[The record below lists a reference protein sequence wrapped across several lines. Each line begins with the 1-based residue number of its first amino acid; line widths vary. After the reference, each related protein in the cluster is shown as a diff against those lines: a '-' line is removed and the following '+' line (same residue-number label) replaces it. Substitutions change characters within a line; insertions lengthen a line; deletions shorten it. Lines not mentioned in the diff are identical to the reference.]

1 MDHNPEDIT
10 VLRDFKKQLFSL
22 YWERFGTFYLHAMPH
37 PDLKIGKRGLI
48 GDESESGIILVIGPR
63 AARDI
68 RIEQDWAYAEL
79 QFGYTWEQVFIP
91 WDAVFRY
98 FDKSQQTVSQMR
110 IFLGKLQSSAGTG
123 PEFAETDSLPS
134 SGEFVTESKAKG
146 KKRKDNV
153 IEVDFGSKTKNE

>member
-1 MDHNPEDIT
+1 MDHNPEDSA
-10 VLRDFKKQLFSL
+10 VLREFKKQLFSL

-48 GDESESGIILVIGPR
+48 GDEPESGIILVIGPR
-63 AARDI
+63 ATRDI
-68 RIEQDWAYAEL
+68 RIEEDWVYAEL

-91 WDAVFRY
+91 WDSVFRY

-110 IFLGKLQSSAGTG
+110 IFLGKLEDRRSAEDGQSSGTTSS
-123 PEFAETDSLPS
+123 ELPQEEVS
-134 SGEFVTESKAKG
+134 ESKSKG

-153 IEVDFGSKTKNE
+153 IEVDFGSKNKK

>member
-10 VLRDFKKQLFSL
+10 VLREFKKQLFSL

-48 GDESESGIILVIGPR
+48 GDEPESGIILVIGPR

-110 IFLGKLQSSAGTG
+110 IFLGKLQSPIESDSDSA
-123 PEFAETDSLPS
+123 ENDSSLS
-134 SGEFVTESKAKG
+134 SGEVATESKGRG
-146 KKRKDNV
+146 KRRKDNV
-153 IEVDFGSKTKNE
+153 IEVDFGGKNKK